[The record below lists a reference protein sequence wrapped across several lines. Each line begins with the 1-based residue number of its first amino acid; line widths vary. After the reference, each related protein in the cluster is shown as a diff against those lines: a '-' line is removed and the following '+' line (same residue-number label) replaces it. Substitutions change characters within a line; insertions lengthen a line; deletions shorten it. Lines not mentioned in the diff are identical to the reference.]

1 MAPQYIDKTG
11 LFRDILKEA
20 QNREDIKPDKN
31 RILNKR
37 KEKDPLEV
45 KAHMIIEHTTQ
56 LQCFLA
62 ENRESYIDVLNKTY
76 SSNAMSDFER
86 DKIDADTNSLIK
98 TINSLVDDFK
108 KDLRK
113 RLTKLSGQHTLH
125 LEAVSDILEADLKLA
140 CQNFSE
146 QRAIRVQKELE
157 IQKMSRLEIKA
168 RKSSPP
174 DVLIEPDVLLE
185 QDTEE
190 KPEQQQINWAL
201 EDDEDS
207 DSNQALSPEEMQL
220 FEMENEKMLE
230 DLMSLKDDV
239 QQIESKVVKI
249 AELQQI
255 FTEKVLQQKD
265 DIELISSNAVGAS
278 ENIKDGNEEIR
289 KAIQNRASIRV
300 YILFFLLVMAFTLL
314 FLDWYNE

>member
-86 DKIDADTNSLIK
+86 DKIDAETNSLIK
-98 TINSLVDDFK
+98 TINRLVDDFK

-157 IQKMSRLEIKA
+157 IQKLSRLEIKA
-168 RKSSPP
+168 RKSTP
-174 DVLIEPDVLLE
+174 PDVLLE
-185 QDTEE
+185 QDAQE

-220 FEMENEKMLE
+220 FERENEKMLE

-314 FLDWYNE
+314 FLDWYDE

>member
-157 IQKMSRLEIKA
+157 IQKLSRLEIKA
-168 RKSSPP
+168 RKSTPP
-174 DVLIEPDVLLE
+174 DVLTE
-185 QDTEE
+185 QDTQE

-207 DSNQALSPEEMQL
+207 DNDQALSPEEMQL

>member
-45 KAHMIIEHTTQ
+45 KAHLIIEHTTQ

-157 IQKMSRLEIKA
+157 IQKLSRLEIKA
-168 RKSSPP
+168 RKSTP
-174 DVLIEPDVLLE
+174 PDVLLE
-185 QDTEE
+185 EDTQE
-190 KPEQQQINWAL
+190 KPEQQQQQINWAL

>member
-45 KAHMIIEHTTQ
+45 KAHLIIEHTTQ

-86 DKIDADTNSLIK
+86 DKIDAETNSLIK

-157 IQKMSRLEIKA
+157 IQKLSRLEIKA
-168 RKSSPP
+168 RKSTP
-174 DVLIEPDVLLE
+174 PDVLLE
-185 QDTEE
+185 QDAQE

-220 FEMENEKMLE
+220 FERENEKMLE

>member
-20 QNREDIKPDKN
+20 QNGEDIKPDKN

-98 TINSLVDDFK
+98 TINRLVDDFK

-157 IQKMSRLEIKA
+157 IQKLSRLEIKA
-168 RKSSPP
+168 RKSTPP
-174 DVLIEPDVLLE
+174 NVLLE
-185 QDTEE
+185 QDAQE

-220 FEMENEKMLE
+220 FERENEKMLE

>member
-20 QNREDIKPDKN
+20 QNREDIQPDKN

-45 KAHMIIEHTTQ
+45 KAHLIIEHTTQ

-98 TINSLVDDFK
+98 TINRLVDDFK

-157 IQKMSRLEIKA
+157 IQKLSRLEIKA
-168 RKSSPP
+168 RKSTPP
-174 DVLIEPDVLLE
+174 DILLGE
-185 QDTEE
+185 DAQE

-220 FEMENEKMLE
+220 FERENEKMLE

>member
-1 MAPQYIDKTG
+1 MSPQYIDKTG

-45 KAHMIIEHTTQ
+45 KAHLIIEHTTQ

-86 DKIDADTNSLIK
+86 DKIDAETNSLIK

-157 IQKMSRLEIKA
+157 IQKLSRLEIKA
-168 RKSSPP
+168 RKSTP
-174 DVLIEPDVLLE
+174 PDVLLE
-185 QDTEE
+185 QDTQE
-190 KPEQQQINWAL
+190 KPEQQQINWGL

-220 FEMENEKMLE
+220 FERENEKMLE

-314 FLDWYNE
+314 FLDWYDE

>member
-1 MAPQYIDKTG
+1 
-11 LFRDILKEA
+11 
-20 QNREDIKPDKN
+20 
-31 RILNKR
+31 
-37 KEKDPLEV
+37 
-45 KAHMIIEHTTQ
+45 
-56 LQCFLA
+56 
-62 ENRESYIDVLNKTY
+62 
-76 SSNAMSDFER
+76 MSDFER

-185 QDTEE
+185 QGS
-190 KPEQQQINWAL
+190 K
-201 EDDEDS
+201 
-207 DSNQALSPEEMQL
+207 L
-220 FEMENEKMLE
+220 F
-230 DLMSLKDDV
+230 
-239 QQIESKVVKI
+239 
-249 AELQQI
+249 
-255 FTEKVLQQKD
+255 
-265 DIELISSNAVGAS
+265 
-278 ENIKDGNEEIR
+278 R
-289 KAIQNRASIRV
+289 KKNV
-300 YILFFLLVMAFTLL
+300 FILHR
-314 FLDWYNE
+314 

>member
-1 MAPQYIDKTG
+1 MAPSFIDKTG

-20 QNREDIKPDKN
+20 QNRDDIKPDKN

-45 KAHMIIEHTTQ
+45 KALIIIEHTTQ

-62 ENRESYIDVLNKTY
+62 KNRESYIDVLNKTY
-76 SSNAMSDFER
+76 SSKAMSDFER
-86 DKIDADTNSLIK
+86 DKIDADTNALIK

-108 KDLRK
+108 KDLRN

-157 IQKMSRLEIKA
+157 MQKLSRLEIKA
-168 RKSSPP
+168 RKSTP
-174 DVLIEPDVLLE
+174 DVLEKDSPS
-185 QDTEE
+185 E
-190 KPEQQQINWAL
+190 KPEQQINWAL
-201 EDDEDS
+201 EDDEDD
-207 DSNQALSPEEMQL
+207 DSNEVLSPEEIQL
-220 FEMENEKMLE
+220 FEQENEKMYE

-265 DIELISSNAVGAS
+265 DIELIASNAVAAS
-278 ENIKDGNEEIR
+278 ENVKDGNEEIR

>member
-20 QNREDIKPDKN
+20 QNRDDIKPDKN

-45 KAHMIIEHTTQ
+45 KAHLIIEHTTQ

-157 IQKMSRLEIKA
+157 IQKLSRLEIKA
-168 RKSSPP
+168 RKSTPP
-174 DVLIEPDVLLE
+174 DVLFE
-185 QDTEE
+185 QDAQE

-207 DSNQALSPEEMQL
+207 DSNQALSPEEVQL
-220 FEMENEKMLE
+220 FERENEKMLE

-314 FLDWYNE
+314 FLDWYDE

>member
-86 DKIDADTNSLIK
+86 DKIDAETNSLIK

-157 IQKMSRLEIKA
+157 IQKLSRLEIKA
-168 RKSSPP
+168 RKSTP
-174 DVLIEPDVLLE
+174 PDVLLE
-185 QDTEE
+185 QDAQE

-220 FEMENEKMLE
+220 FERENEKMLE

-314 FLDWYNE
+314 FLDWYDE

>member
-157 IQKMSRLEIKA
+157 IQKLSRLEIKA
-168 RKSSPP
+168 RKSTP
-174 DVLIEPDVLLE
+174 PDVLLE
-185 QDTEE
+185 QDAQE

-220 FEMENEKMLE
+220 FERENEKMLE

-314 FLDWYNE
+314 FLDWYDE

>member
-45 KAHMIIEHTTQ
+45 KAHLIIEHTTQ

-157 IQKMSRLEIKA
+157 IQKLSRLEIKA
-168 RKSSPP
+168 RKSTPLKHK
-174 DVLIEPDVLLE
+174 VEPE
-185 QDTEE
+185 DTQE

-207 DSNQALSPEEMQL
+207 DSNQALSPEEVQL
-220 FEMENEKMLE
+220 FERENEKMLE

>member
-1 MAPQYIDKTG
+1 MAPKYIDKTG

-86 DKIDADTNSLIK
+86 DKIDAETNSLIK

-157 IQKMSRLEIKA
+157 IQKLSRLEIKA
-168 RKSSPP
+168 RKSTPSDP
-174 DVLIEPDVLLE
+174 LLE
-185 QDTEE
+185 QDAQE

-220 FEMENEKMLE
+220 FERENEKMLE

-289 KAIQNRASIRV
+289 EAIQNRASIRV

-314 FLDWYNE
+314 FLDWYDE

>member
-1 MAPQYIDKTG
+1 MRLNSYEIH
-11 LFRDILKEA
+11 IL
-20 QNREDIKPDKN
+20 QITD
-31 RILNKR
+31 
-37 KEKDPLEV
+37 
-45 KAHMIIEHTTQ
+45 
-56 LQCFLA
+56 
-62 ENRESYIDVLNKTY
+62 SYIDVLNKTY
-76 SSNAMSDFER
+76 SSNAMTDFER
-86 DKIDADTNSLIK
+86 DKIDADTNALIK

-108 KDLRK
+108 KDLRN

-157 IQKMSRLEIKA
+157 MKKLSRLELKA
-168 RKSSPP
+168 RQSSP
-174 DVLIEPDVLLE
+174 DVFE
-185 QDTEE
+185 QDAQD
-190 KPEQQQINWAL
+190 KPEQQINWAL
-201 EDDEDS
+201 EDDEDE
-207 DSNQALSPEEMQL
+207 DNNEVLSPEEIQL
-220 FEMENEKMLE
+220 FEKENEKMYE

-239 QQIESKVVKI
+239 QQIETKVVKI

-265 DIELISSNAVGAS
+265 DIETIASNTVRAS
-278 ENIKDGNEEIR
+278 ENINDGNEEIR

>member
-157 IQKMSRLEIKA
+157 IQKLSRLEIKA
-168 RKSSPP
+168 RKSTPP
-174 DVLIEPDVLLE
+174 DALLE
-185 QDTEE
+185 QDTQE

-220 FEMENEKMLE
+220 FERENEKMLE

-314 FLDWYNE
+314 FLDWYDE

>member
-98 TINSLVDDFK
+98 TINRLVDDFK

-157 IQKMSRLEIKA
+157 IQKLSRLEIKA
-168 RKSSPP
+168 RKSTPS
-174 DVLIEPDVLLE
+174 EALLE
-185 QDTEE
+185 QDAQE

-220 FEMENEKMLE
+220 FERENEKMLE

-314 FLDWYNE
+314 FLDWYDE

>member
-86 DKIDADTNSLIK
+86 DKIDAETNSLIK

-157 IQKMSRLEIKA
+157 IQKLSRLEIKA
-168 RKSSPP
+168 RKSTP
-174 DVLIEPDVLLE
+174 PDVLLE
-185 QDTEE
+185 QDAQE

-220 FEMENEKMLE
+220 FERENEKMLE

>member
-11 LFRDILKEA
+11 LFRNILKEA

-45 KAHMIIEHTTQ
+45 KAHLIIEHTTQ

-157 IQKMSRLEIKA
+157 IQKLSRLEIKA
-168 RKSSPP
+168 RKSTP
-174 DVLIEPDVLLE
+174 PDVLLE
-185 QDTEE
+185 QDVQE

-220 FEMENEKMLE
+220 FERENEKMLE

>member
-20 QNREDIKPDKN
+20 QNGEDIKPDKN

-86 DKIDADTNSLIK
+86 DKIDAETNSLIK

-157 IQKMSRLEIKA
+157 IQKLSRLEIKA
-168 RKSSPP
+168 RKSTPP
-174 DVLIEPDVLLE
+174 DVVLE
-185 QDTEE
+185 QDAQE

-220 FEMENEKMLE
+220 FERENEKMLE